1 MVGIGGLS
9 AAFDLRHLLPKQ
21 HKVTLVSDKKDFFF
35 VPGWGPVFFGHKEM
49 KHLLLDLK
57 SVVEPKG
64 IEFIHGRVEAMDPE
78 AQTIT
83 VNQQTLDYDYVT
95 IATGAS
101 LAFDVAE
108 GFGPET
114 GYYPLHLQSPSY
126 WRSQGRLG
134 EVSGRPRSHCG
145 RSHARGRMFRPGL

>member
-1 MVGIGGLS
+1 MANVVVVGGGIGGLS

-114 GYYPLHLQSPSY
+114 GYTHSICNPHHI
-126 WRSQGRLG
+126 G
-134 EVSGRPRSHCG
+134 E
-145 RSHARGRMFRPGL
+145 AKAA

>member
-1 MVGIGGLS
+1 
-9 AAFDLRHLLPKQ
+9 
-21 HKVTLVSDKKDFFF
+21 
-35 VPGWGPVFFGHKEM
+35 M

-83 VNQQTLDYDYVT
+83 VNQQTLDYDYIT
-95 IATGAS
+95 ISTGAS
-101 LAFDVAE
+101 LAFDVVE

-114 GYYPLHLQSPSY
+114 GYTHSICNPHHIEEAKAA
-126 WRSQGRLG
+126 WEKFFR
-134 EVSGRPRSHCG
+134 RPRSHCG
-145 RSHARGRMFRPGL
+145 RSHARSRMFRPGL